1 MVNSQMRLKRVIIY
15 ARQHRANQN
24 VNETLDRLAEYLH
37 SQSITTVMDHS
48 TAASFNLNLPVLPQA
63 EMGAPG
69 DVIVVVGGD
78 GSLLSAARLATQVN
92 VPVIGIN
99 RGQLG
104 FLTDICPQ
112 ELENELGAILAGQY
126 QSEQRFLLQVGL
138 DQGSEHPVVF
148 QSEALNDMV
157 LSRGTETHLI
167 TFDVHING
175 DFVSQYRSDGLI
187 LATPT
192 GSTAY
197 ALSAGGPILH
207 PELNAMVI
215 VPMFSHSL
223 SSRPLVIDAN
233 ATVEIFI
240 SSRNEHDL
248 QLSCDGHNSHVV
260 QPGQRITI
268 KKHPHY
274 VHLLHPINHRYY
286 DTLRIKLGWGS
297 HG

>member
-1 MVNSQMRLKRVIIY
+1 MQLQRVIIY

-24 VNETLDRLAEYLH
+24 VNETLVRLADYLK
-37 SQSITTVMDHS
+37 SQSIAAAIDPS
-48 TAASFNLNLPVLPQA
+48 TAGSFSLNLPVLPQT

-78 GSLLSAARLATQVN
+78 GSLLSAARLAIQVN

-104 FLTDICPQ
+104 FLTDISPYA
-112 ELENELGAILAGQY
+112 LEEALGDILSGKY
-126 QSEQRFLLQVGL
+126 QSEKRFLLQVSL
-138 DQGSEHPVVF
+138 DQGSDNPVLF

-167 TFDVHING
+167 NFDVHING
-175 DFVSQYRSDGLI
+175 SFVSRYRSDGLI

-223 SSRPLVIDAN
+223 SSRPLVIDAD
-233 ATVEIFI
+233 AHVEVLI
-240 SSRNEHDL
+240 SSNNEHQL
-248 QLSCDGHNSHVV
+248 QLSCDGHDSCVV

-268 KKHPHY
+268 KKHPRY
-274 VHLLHPINHRYY
+274 VRLLHPIDHHYY
-286 DTLRIKLGWGS
+286 DTLRMKLGWGS